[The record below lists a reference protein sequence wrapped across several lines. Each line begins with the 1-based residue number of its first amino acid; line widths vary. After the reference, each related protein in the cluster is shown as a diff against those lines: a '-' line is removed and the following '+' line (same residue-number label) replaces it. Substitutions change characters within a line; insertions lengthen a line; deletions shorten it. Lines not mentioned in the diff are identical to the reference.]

1 MNALIRAC
9 IEHRFLVIFGV
20 LLMGVLGVRSAQQLP
35 IDAVP
40 DVTNVQVQI
49 LTNSPALGPVEVEQ
63 YVTVPV
69 EAVMSGLPKVA
80 FRLAV
85 PKESNSHVADHVTV
99 VGLGREFLPLKD
111 LGKGSKVL
119 VYGRL
124 HQYDLP
130 NGCGNV
136 IIRAKKI
143 VALQWLPPE
152 NPSGRVQE
160 LEDDRESWL
169 GWLEAMESDDGN

>member
-1 MNALIRAC
+1 M
-9 IEHRFLVIFGV
+9 EMQV
-20 LLMGVLGVRSAQQLP
+20 P
-35 IDAVP
+35 IAAENGDKEVHVVMLTGYLTRDAV
-40 DVTNVQVQI
+40 TGI
-49 LTNSPALGPVEVEQ
+49 TR
-63 YVTVPV
+63 
-69 EAVMSGLPKVA
+69 SGLPKVA

>member
-1 MNALIRAC
+1 M
-9 IEHRFLVIFGV
+9 EMQV
-20 LLMGVLGVRSAQQLP
+20 P
-35 IDAVP
+35 IAAENGDKEVHVVMLTGYLTKDAA
-40 DVTNVQVQI
+40 TGI
-49 LTNSPALGPVEVEQ
+49 TR
-63 YVTVPV
+63 
-69 EAVMSGLPKVA
+69 SGLPKVA